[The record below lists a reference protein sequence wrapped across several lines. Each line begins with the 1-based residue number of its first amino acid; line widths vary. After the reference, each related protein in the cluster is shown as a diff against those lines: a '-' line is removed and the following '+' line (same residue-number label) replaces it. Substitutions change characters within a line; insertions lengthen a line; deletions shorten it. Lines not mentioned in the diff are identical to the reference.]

1 MHFFVPADDYAEA
14 ARETSIPSHA
24 SISMMNLAWDAICEH
39 LAQVAPATAEPMRKL
54 SKASNPP
61 PFNSWQQD
69 FPEMVLDIDEDD
81 CRALLKELVVAD
93 ISALAPDLRR
103 SVWELIA
110 AVARGAVNGG
120 LVGY

>member
-1 MHFFVPADDYAEA
+1 VRFFVPADDYAEA
-14 ARETSIPSHA
+14 AKETSIPSHA
-24 SISMMNLAWDAICEH
+24 SIRMMELSWETICEH
-39 LAQVAPATAEPMRKL
+39 LAKVAPATVEHMNKL
-54 SKASNPP
+54 SEASNPP
-61 PFNSWQQD
+61 PYNSWQQD
-69 FPEMVLDIDEDD
+69 FPDMVLDIDEDN

-93 ISALAPDLRR
+93 IGALAPDLRR